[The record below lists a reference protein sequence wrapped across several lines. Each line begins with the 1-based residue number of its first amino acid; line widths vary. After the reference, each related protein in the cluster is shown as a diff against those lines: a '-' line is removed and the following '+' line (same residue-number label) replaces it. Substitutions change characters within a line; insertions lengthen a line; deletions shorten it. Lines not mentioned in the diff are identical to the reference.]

1 MAKANEMSA
10 DADTIDRQVGAKIK
24 NLRKHLCFTQEE
36 VAEALGVSYQQ
47 IQKYERGLN
56 RVSASKLFEVARAL
70 GVPVSFFFDWLVQ
83 SGGEGGEGDSAAL
96 AMLATAEGA
105 EMATYF
111 PKLPIATRIVRRR
124 YPESE
129 PCNSASSNLTDSP

>member
-1 MAKANEMSA
+1 MNIRTRRKAIGMSQITLA
-10 DADTIDRQVGAKIK
+10 QAVG
-24 NLRKHLCFTQEE
+24 LTF
-36 VAEALGVSYQQ
+36 QQ

-70 GVPVSFFFDWLVQ
+70 GVPVSFFFDGLTQ
-83 SGGEGGEGDSAAL
+83 PPGEDGNGDSTAL

-111 PKLPIATRIVRRR
+111 PKLPIATLKSIAAVVRAIV
-124 YPESE
+124 
-129 PCNSASSNLTDSP
+129 TDREAEKV